1 MLFVF
6 DEVVW
11 NWNDFIF
18 EILKKGRL
26 VIFNRFGKS
35 NVLVFI
41 FMFVFLLYVLFIY
54 INDKKI
60 NKDLIYKF
68 LVVIFFGGGG
78 DYLKYLKCIFVIL
91 Y

>member
-1 MLFVF
+1 M
-6 DEVVW
+6 
-11 NWNDFIF
+11 
-18 EILKKGRL
+18 
-26 VIFNRFGKS
+26 IFNKFGKS

-68 LVVIFFGGGG
+68 LVVIFFWGGG
-78 DYLKYLKCIFVIL
+78 II
-91 Y
+91 